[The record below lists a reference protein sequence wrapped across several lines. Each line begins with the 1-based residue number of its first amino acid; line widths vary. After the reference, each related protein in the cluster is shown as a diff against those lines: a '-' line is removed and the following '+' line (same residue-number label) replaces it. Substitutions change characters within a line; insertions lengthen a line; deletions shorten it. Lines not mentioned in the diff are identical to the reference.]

1 MLHKYEVEFKEVEL
15 EKYGTWGPR
24 AVFVSITSVKFWVW
38 SQIYIMNFYGKW

>member
-24 AVFVSITSVKFWVW
+24 AVFCINHISEVLSMEPNLDYEFLW
-38 SQIYIMNFYGKW
+38 